1 MGASWKRH
9 EVLFRLQ
16 AYITADAHFLAH
28 THKRSPANR
37 YEWWAYATKR
47 KRKHGRSTKR
57 DPMTASAAITCEGR
71 DVIIASQKKLAETSM
86 MLFSQH
92 PASILPASSSLRR
105 CIETT
110 QDPYRLK
117 ALICSIDTDHDDG
130 SPANH
135 VHPSR
140 ICTTIRDRLN
150 KRFKNET

>member
-1 MGASWKRH
+1 MRARWTRH
-9 EVLFRLQ
+9 EAPVYSGCTFSSAHPQTESRKSVRMVGIRYKTENERMKGLQ
-16 AYITADAHFLAH
+16 ERPNDGFA
-28 THKRSPANR
+28 
-37 YEWWAYATKR
+37 AT
-47 KRKHGRSTKR
+47 
-57 DPMTASAAITCEGR
+57 ICEGR

-110 QDPYRLK
+110 QGSYRLK

-140 ICTTIRDRLN
+140 ICTTIRDRL
-150 KRFKNET
+150 K